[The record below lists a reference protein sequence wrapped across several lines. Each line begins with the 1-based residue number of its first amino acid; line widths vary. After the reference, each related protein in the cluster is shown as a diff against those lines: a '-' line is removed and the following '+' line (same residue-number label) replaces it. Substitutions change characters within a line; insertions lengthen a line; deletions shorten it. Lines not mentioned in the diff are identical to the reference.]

1 MADLPV
7 LTTARTI
14 ITPFTAEHLTDT
26 YVAWLNDPE
35 VVKYSRQRFQTHTK
49 DSCRAF
55 FESFRSSPSH
65 FSAIVAEGRHIGNVS
80 TSVSREDN
88 IADIS
93 LLIGV
98 KDMWGKGYGAEVW
111 DAVMAALFDLGLRR
125 VTGGCMADNAGM
137 IHVFQKT
144 GMAPYYVRS
153 GYFLRDGHLV
163 DSVHYKKDK
172 AA

>member
-1 MADLPV
+1 MADLPI

-14 ITPFTAEHLTDT
+14 ITPFTAEHLTDA

-55 FESFRSSPSH
+55 FRSFENSASH
-65 FSAIVAEGRHIGNVS
+65 FSAILSKGRHIGNIS
-80 TSVSREDN
+80 TSVNREDN

-93 LLIGV
+93 LLIGA
-98 KDMWGKGYGAEVW
+98 KEIWGQGYGAEVW
-111 DAVMAALFDLGLRR
+111 GAVMSALFDKGLRR

-144 GMAPYYVRS
+144 GMVPYYVRS

>member
-7 LTTARTI
+7 LTTARTM
-14 ITPFTAEHLTDT
+14 ITPFTAEHITDA
-26 YVAWLNDPE
+26 YVGWLNDPE
-35 VVKYSRQRFQTHTK
+35 VVRFSRQRFQTHTK

-55 FESFRSSPSH
+55 YESFRSSLSH
-65 FSAIVAEGRHIGNVS
+65 FSAIIAGGRHIGNVS
-80 TSVSREDN
+80 TQVNREDN

-93 LLIGV
+93 LLIGD
-98 KDMWGKGYGAEVW
+98 KTLWGQGYGAEVW
-111 DAVMAALFDLGLRR
+111 GAVMAALLDAGLRR

-144 GMAPYYVRS
+144 GMTPYYVRP
-153 GYFLRDGHLV
+153 GYFLRDGQPV

-172 AA
+172 A